1 MIKTNRIAAFGL
13 FGALTCGILA
23 PLAPASAQTAKPHHS
38 FLHRHRNAASA
49 AAGVG
54 GYKYAKSHKHGFMH
68 RHPYL
73 TGAAAA
79 AATHHYA
86 KKHN

>member
-1 MIKTNRIAAFGL
+1 MIITNRGVSLGL
-13 FGALTCGILA
+13 LGALTLGVFA
-23 PLAPASAQTAKPHHS
+23 PLASAQTTKPHHS

-79 AATHHYA
+79 AVTHHYA